1 MLTYPVNL
9 IGLNGRRCLV
19 VGGGLV
25 ALRKAEGLV
34 AAGAAPRV
42 VAREAVPELV
52 VLAERGVIRLDLR
65 PFDPADLDA
74 AFLVIAATDDAAL
87 NRQISAEAQAR
98 GALVNVVD
106 VPDES
111 NFIVPAVVRRGEMTL
126 AVSTGGASPALAR
139 RLRERLEFQFGPEYE
154 QLVDLLA
161 ELRPEIMGRVP
172 PGKPRL
178 DAALRLVDANL
189 QATIATR
196 GIDAARKQARSLLEL
211 D

>member
-34 AAGAAPRV
+34 AAGTAPRV

-52 VLAERGVIRLDLR
+52 ALAERGVIRLDLR